1 MCRMLD
7 KVDRRR
13 PSLYCILF
21 GFVTFVRLRSRGPAQ
36 RRSPRRPVGLASQ
49 VLWRETGACASPCDR
64 SIDCCELGRKRHAR
78 YKMAGILH
86 VQAPAEVAH
95 SHGMYRRPSTK
106 QRAPGSWCDWGG
118 LSHSGDPHTTMY
130 RLSLPSVEHAG
141 CAELHT
147 RQSRTGLATEE
158 RQPSEPWSKLK
169 HMPLPRNSAWEAGY
183 TGLRGGPTDDGSRE
197 ERPVECR
204 AARDYLVTLIMQ
216 KLAVE
221 WRSTL
226 SSMGHSRVPVDWRS
240 TLYALPRST
249 RLYTRRV

>member
-64 SIDCCELGRKRHAR
+64 PIDCCELGRKRHAR

-147 RQSRTGLATEE
+147 RQSRTGLATV
-158 RQPSEPWSKLK
+158 RK
-169 HMPLPRNSAWEAGY
+169 
-183 TGLRGGPTDDGSRE
+183 GSHQSHGSSSTTCRFHATALG
-197 ERPVECR
+197 RPAIQGCEVGRRTMDR
-204 AARDYLVTLIMQ
+204 AKSGRY
-216 KLAVE
+216 
-221 WRSTL
+221 
-226 SSMGHSRVPVDWRS
+226 SRV
-240 TLYALPRST
+240 
-249 RLYTRRV
+249 